1 MKNLVFAL
9 LLTALFSSCTQSQ
22 NDYQYELGNLAAF
35 SEMVAA
41 GVKPIALSEPMSASD
56 MDGFYPE
63 AEKVATQYNV
73 SLYRESDLFVGAL
86 FPQSVVTD
94 KEVLMVFRDSATL
107 LAYFDLKATAKS
119 EADQA
124 KTLAQSRRLGR
135 LLGYPTTK
143 INQLLAENTDFRT
156 LANFGIAS
164 TTVQLFYA
172 DQAKAVAFYSEILGL
187 KMIAEDELSAT
198 FEIGKGYYL
207 KLTDEKE
214 GSHRTEEAK
223 TVAVALLTD
232 QLAAW
237 YEHLQANN
245 VAIKYTYKP
254 KTDNAHDGFVA
265 IDPEGYLLEFEMF
278 KQHPENEQLMP
289 RIQMQNSIVQ
299 STKGPDALYF
309 YGGVT
314 WLYYKD
320 MLAAQQFY
328 EETIG
333 LQLTVDQGWAK
344 VYRINDG
351 NYLGLVDER
360 RGMHQ
365 FADQKSVNLK
375 FTLKD
380 SEGWRTYLASMQPI
394 PVTND
399 SLALPR
405 TFWLD
410 PAGYFLEFGG

>member
-1 MKNLVFAL
+1 ML
-9 LLTALFSSCTQSQ
+9 
-22 NDYQYELGNLAAF
+22 
-35 SEMVAA
+35 
-41 GVKPIALSEPMSASD
+41 
-56 MDGFYPE
+56 
-63 AEKVATQYNV
+63 
-73 SLYRESDLFVGAL
+73 
-86 FPQSVVTD
+86 
-94 KEVLMVFRDSATL
+94 FRDSATL
-107 LAYFDLKATAKS
+107 LAYINLKATVKS
-119 EADQA
+119 ESDQA
-124 KTLAQSRRLGR
+124 NTLAQSRRLGR

-143 INQLLAENTDFRT
+143 INQLLAENTEFRSVSH
-156 LANFGIAS
+156 FGIS
-164 TTVQLFYA
+164 TTTVQLFYV
-172 DQAKAVAFYSEILGL
+172 DLAKAVAFYGDILGL
-187 KMIAEDELSAT
+187 KMVAEDELSTT
-198 FEIGKGYYL
+198 FEIGSGYYL
-207 KLTDEKE
+207 QLTDEKE
-214 GSHRTEEAK
+214 GSHSSREAK

-289 RIQMQNSIVQ
+289 RIQMQNNLMQ
-299 STKGPDALYF
+299 STNGSEALYF

-320 MLAAQQFY
+320 MLVAQQFY

-333 LQLTVDQGWAK
+333 LQLIVDQGWAK

-351 NYLGLVDER
+351 NYLGLVDEC

-375 FTLKD
+375 FLLD
-380 SEGWRTYLASMQPI
+380 NSEGWQTYLNSSRPMSLAS
-394 PVTND
+394 D

-410 PAGYFLEFGG
+410 PGGYFLEFGG